1 MTLSHRMFESIDTVP
16 MADWERIRCQSTSP
30 IFLDPRFIAAVEAS
44 MNETCRFRHLIIY
57 DGDVPVACAS
67 LTDAIIDLTD
77 VADPGLAAV
86 IRRLPGVLSRFR
98 ELRLLMCGLPGT
110 ASHSSVAVAAGH
122 AAGPIVSRLDQLVCG
137 LAAEWKMHGVTYK
150 EFSADDLAWIDCLR
164 GRGYSRVASP
174 PTYTFAARFTDL
186 EDYAA
191 SLKTHYRRHVR
202 LAANKLAA
210 NGVAVSILKGGA
222 ELCETYTPEVHALY
236 DAMVDRSDFKFDRL
250 PFRFFHELARRLAD
264 HVEVIVLSQKRRV
277 VAFGW
282 ALHDASA
289 YHVVV
294 GGIDD
299 ALKRELDLYFNL
311 VYASLDRGLRK
322 GVQWIE
328 IGQTGDFFKSKVG
341 CQANPRYIFIKGVGP
356 VMATI
361 ARLTAPLMVARTPA
375 PPTFDIF
382 KRGEGQSAPA
392 GGRAVEDESRA
403 HV

>member
-1 MTLSHRMFESIDTVP
+1 

-30 IFLDPRFIAAVEAS
+30 IYLDPRFIAALEAS

-67 LTDAIIDLTD
+67 LTDAIIDVAE
-77 VADPGLAAV
+77 VADPGLAAL

-98 ELRLLMCGLPGT
+98 ELRILMCGLPGT
-110 ASHSSVAVAAGH
+110 PAHSSIVVAAGH

-150 EFSADDLAWIDCLR
+150 EFSTDDLAWIDCLR
-164 GRGYSRVASP
+164 GRGYSRIATP
-174 PTYTFAARFTDL
+174 PTYTFAPRFKDL
-186 EDYAA
+186 QDYSA

-222 ELCETYTPEVHALY
+222 ELCQTYTPEVHALY
-236 DAMVDRSDFKFDRL
+236 DGMVDRADFKVDRL

-264 HVEVIVLSQKRRV
+264 HVEVIVLSQNRRV

-282 ALHDASA
+282 VLYDAAA
-289 YHVVV
+289 YHVLV

-299 ALKRELDLYFNL
+299 ALKREMDLYFNL
-311 VYASLDRGLRK
+311 LYASLDQGMRK
-322 GVQWIE
+322 GVQTIE
-328 IGQTGDFFKSKVG
+328 VGQTGDFFKSKLG
-341 CQANPRYIFIKGVGP
+341 CQANPRYMFTKGLGP

-361 ARLTAPLMVARTPA
+361 TRLTAPLLVARMPP

-382 KRGEGQSAPA
+382 RRGEDRSAPA
-392 GGRAVEDESRA
+392 GSRSVEDESRA